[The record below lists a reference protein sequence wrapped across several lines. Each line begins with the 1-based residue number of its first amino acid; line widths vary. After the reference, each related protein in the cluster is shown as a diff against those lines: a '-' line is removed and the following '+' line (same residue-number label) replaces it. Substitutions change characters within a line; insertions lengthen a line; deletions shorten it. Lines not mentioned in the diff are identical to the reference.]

1 MKRWTRTIWLVVLAT
16 MFASCPAAWADGGK
30 DASPAAPHA
39 PKGSVARQLDLR
51 YKLEAASRG
60 LSLASA
66 LNHSRQ
72 AWESLLPDERERIRK
87 TALAIL
93 SLPEEKQLEVLQ
105 RYEKLIDMTAQ
116 RREAYERRAKMYK
129 AVMDSL
135 TAEERKELMQ
145 MSLRDRARKVLEIRD
160 RLVAEGKLKLD
171 KKPSTQPSDAIETK
185 QPTTQP
191 ADR

>member
-1 MKRWTRTIWLVVLAT
+1 MKWWERTIWLVVLAAA
-16 MFASCPAAWADGGK
+16 FLSPSPARADGDK
-30 DASPAAPHA
+30 DASPAAPSA

-51 YKLEAASRG
+51 YKLEAAGRG

-93 SLPEEKQLEVLQ
+93 SLPQEEQLKVLS
-105 RYEKLIDMTAQ
+105 RYEKLIDMTAD
-116 RREAYERRAKMYK
+116 RRQAYERRAKMYK
-129 AVMDSL
+129 AVLDSL
-135 TAEERKELMQ
+135 TAEQRKELMQ
-145 MSLRDRARKVLEIRD
+145 MSLRDRARKVLEIRN
-160 RLVAEGKLKLD
+160 RLVAEGKLKLED
-171 KKPSTQPSDAIETK
+171 ETATRPSETKK

-191 ADR
+191 SDP